1 MLIHLENKEEK
12 GTSISLIMGNTIINN
27 LVQRLLKVNPISIV
41 PTDAPFLKT
50 NKERKMKDSVQ
61 DQLSLQIVLREAEEV
76 REDGDL
82 KREEGLMSKTLKTWE
97 DRETLTGIS
106 IVLKKTTMKILKDN
120 PWRITMI

>member
-82 KREEGLMSKTLKTWE
+82 KREEGLMSKTLKT
-97 DRETLTGIS
+97 
-106 IVLKKTTMKILKDN
+106 
-120 PWRITMI
+120 